1 MPDTGTMAATDEM
14 SERTRGVALPMAL
27 LLGIFGGHR
36 FYVGKTGTG
45 LLMAFTLG
53 GAGLWW
59 LYDIIL
65 ILAGE
70 FRDSDGRRVVK
81 WSADVQAAPPRP
93 SGSPY
98 AEELAEEVEALR
110 AELAELSERVD
121 FMERLLTRLKAGAP
135 LPPGPTA

>member
-1 MPDTGTMAATDEM
+1 MPDTGTMAATDQM
-14 SERTRGVALPMAL
+14 SERTRAVALPLAL
-27 LLGIFGGHR
+27 LLGIFGAHR
-36 FYVGKTGTG
+36 FYVGKIGTG

-70 FRDSDGRRVVK
+70 FRDGEGRRVVK
-81 WSADVQAAPPRP
+81 WSADAQAAPPRS
-93 SGSPY
+93 SGSP
-98 AEELAEEVEALR
+98 EELAEEVEALR

-135 LPPGPTA
+135 LPPGSTA